1 MLNSIFFLLFNP
13 MLTSDKILVSSVI
26 VMNVVLGLQ
35 ETVKLFDFVFSC
47 LQLTP
52 FNSLL
57 CSVHN
62 G

>member
-1 MLNSIFFLLFNP
+1 
-13 MLTSDKILVSSVI
+13 MLTSDKRLVSSII

-35 ETVKLFDFVFSC
+35 ETVKLVDFLFSC
-47 LQLTP
+47 LQITL